1 MNETVNTHKKMEE
14 LDRMSIPYEA
24 IPPSEWKSNAYDINN
39 SVSID
44 TLRIFYKCARDLEKI
59 IDEQEGD
66 EKEVDEYIINLLSL
80 ILTQKLHLIVYHDRW
95 LYFFNGKYFEPC
107 PSSQELHCIL
117 RELCEAAA
125 YLWKRFS
132 VHDKTVKRL
141 LSHVQQNAVKVDYPP
156 DISKYVVFENGVLNL
171 DTLELEDF
179 TPQKFFNS
187 MIYGKSLCCCMDMD
201 SAPLNTKATAFLK
214 GISGADMLSAEFKG
228 ENGSVPFQSRA
239 HIINASNYDITT
251 KMPDAAF
258 DMRKLV
264 ISFKHRL
271 TDNAEPFEVLM
282 DNLEREKAAIVRKL
296 ILAYKALKDNH
307 YEFSDSEE
315 GESYDNYVP
324 PTAVSRSTSKSLDFF
339 FTACYVRT
347 ENDDDYI
354 FTEDMYAD
362 YKEYALD
369 ESYAYCFPN
378 YDAFT
383 KAVRAEL
390 QLKSGRKRKS
400 SDANPKRCYLGIK
413 RNALVTE
420 EQAKD

>member
-14 LDRMSIPYEA
+14 LDKMSIPYEA
-24 IPPSEWKSNAYDINN
+24 IPPSEWKRNAYDSNN
-39 SVSID
+39 SVSLE
-44 TLRIFYKCARDLEKI
+44 TLCIFYKCTRDLEKVI
-59 IDEQEGD
+59 EEQEGD
-66 EKEVDEYIINLLSL
+66 EKEVEEYIINLLSL

-107 PSSQELHCIL
+107 PSKKELQCIL

-179 TPQKFFNS
+179 TPQKFFTS
-187 MIYGKSLCCCMDMD
+187 MIHADWLAENKACPEYEKVINTYTNHET
-201 SAPLNTKATAFLK
+201 PLNK
-214 GISGADMLSAEFKG
+214 
-228 ENGSVPFQSRA
+228 R
-239 HIINASNYDITT
+239 IN
-251 KMPDAAF
+251 
-258 DMRKLV
+258 
-264 ISFKHRL
+264 
-271 TDNAEPFEVLM
+271 EVLGVCLTNDM
-282 DNLEREKAAIVRKL
+282 VKLEREKAAIVRKL

-315 GESYDNYVP
+315 GESYDSYVP

-378 YDAFT
+378 YDAFA

-413 RNALVTE
+413 RKALVTE
-420 EQAKD
+420 EQAED

>member
-1 MNETVNTHKKMEE
+1 MENKACPEYEKVINTYTNHEAPLNKRINEVLGVCLTNDMVKKLFCFLGVTNSGKTFLLSFLMR
-14 LDRMSIPYEA
+14 LF
-24 IPPSEWKSNAYDINN
+24 NN
-39 SVSID
+39 SATV
-44 TLRIFYKCARDLEKI
+44 TMQPNDLGR
-59 IDEQEGD
+59 Q
-66 EKEVDEYIINLLSL
+66 
-80 ILTQKLHLIVYHDRW
+80 
-95 LYFFNGKYFEPC
+95 FA
-107 PSSQELHCIL
+107 PSM
-117 RELCEAAA
+117 
-125 YLWKRFS
+125 
-132 VHDKTVKRL
+132 V
-141 LSHVQQNAVKVDYPP
+141 
-156 DISKYVVFENGVLNL
+156 
-171 DTLELEDF
+171 
-179 TPQKFFNS
+179 
-187 MIYGKSLCCCMDMD
+187 YGKSLCCCMDMD

-264 ISFKHRL
+264 IPFKHRL

-282 DNLEREKAAIVRKL
+282 NKLEREKAAIVRKL

-315 GESYDNYVP
+315 GESYDSYVP
-324 PTAVSRSTSKSLDFF
+324 PMAVSRSTSKSLDFF

-378 YDAFT
+378 YDAFA

-413 RNALVTE
+413 RKALVIE
-420 EQAKD
+420 EQAAED